1 MIPERELL
9 AIGHAIHDA
18 AENLPEGWSIAI
30 EVERGAGTVRVSGP
44 GFDDIIDSS
53 DPLSDQIA
61 AAMEVATERAK
72 KAEALPFMAI
82 GGNELGDEFGDAVR
96 CDKCGGAHPLAFPQS
111 RRLLPDGGGGSEPV
125 MDKTMAFYS
134 CGDKTYLAGVG
145 GRYMAG
151 LQGASTEGNK
161 S

>member
-1 MIPERELL
+1 MVPDSELL
-9 AIGHAIHDA
+9 AIGKAIHGA

-61 AAMEVATERAK
+61 AAMDVARGRATK
-72 KAEALPFMAI
+72 VEPLPFMAI
-82 GGNELGDEFGDAVR
+82 GGDDLGDEFGDAVR
-96 CDKCGGAHPLAFPQS
+96 CDKCGGTHPLAFPQS
-111 RRLLPDGGGGSEPV
+111 RRLLPDGGWSEPV
-125 MDKTMAFYS
+125 TDKTMAFYS
-134 CGDKTYLAGVG
+134 CGDQTYLAGVG